1 MEATLFYFLKVNVA
15 LVLFYA
21 FYRLLF
27 TRDTFFGIR
36 RALLNLFWILAF
48 AYPFLDNI
56 TWMVSEPYPV
66 LEAAVQ
72 NYVAWL
78 PEVIVQS
85 EGNRELFAWPLWM
98 MLYGGVTGLLFLR
111 FAIQLGGILHLAF
124 TSTPSEINGV
134 RVRLL
139 STPSGPFS
147 FFGWIFIHPEAHS
160 EKELAEILIHEATHA
175 REGHS
180 WDILLSELIT
190 CLCWANP
197 FVWLLKRE
205 VRYNLEYLA
214 DASVLRAGCD
224 GKTYQYHLLGLAYH
238 KAAATLYTHFNVV
251 PLKNR
256 IRMMNKQPS
265 QRIGIAKLFLLFPLL
280 ACLLLLSNCKP
291 SNKQAADADGR
302 ISVSAFVTDD
312 QGPVVGAN
320 VIIKGTAEGTL
331 TDLDGRFT
339 LSAPENG
346 TLLIAFPDYKPKEI
360 AVGDIQQEMKIKL
373 DPEQTPAVSV
383 TPDGKTSIE
392 EEVFTVV
399 EEQPEFPGG
408 TKALLNYLSK
418 NIKYPTIAQ
427 ENGIQ
432 GRVVLSFIVR
442 KDGSVSDIEI
452 VRGVDPVLDQ
462 EAVRVVEAMPKWKP
476 GKQKGV
482 VVNVKYVLPV
492 MFRLQ

>member
-27 TRDTFFGIR
+27 TRDTFFRVR
-36 RALLNLFWILAF
+36 RMLLNLFWILAF
-48 AYPFLDNI
+48 AYPFLDNVA
-56 TWMVSEPYPV
+56 WMVSEPYPV

-85 EGNRELFAWPLWM
+85 GKGQSLSTWTFGA
-98 MLYGGVTGLLFLR
+98 MLYGGVVGLLFLR
-111 FAIQLGGILHLAF
+111 LMIQLVGILHWV
-124 TSTPSEINGV
+124 SISKPGEIQGI

-139 STPSGPFS
+139 SEPSAPFS

-160 EKELAEILIHEATHA
+160 EKGLSEILIHETTHA

-180 WDILLSELIT
+180 WDILLSELVA
-190 CLCWANP
+190 CLCWVNP
-197 FVWLLKRE
+197 FVWLLKHE
-205 VRYNLEYLA
+205 VRSNLEYLA

-224 GKTYQYHLLGLAYH
+224 GKTYQYHLLRLAYP

-265 QRIGIAKLFLLFPLL
+265 QKVGMAKLFLFFPLL

-291 SNKQAADADGR
+291 CGKQAADADGR
-302 ISVSAFVTDD
+302 VSISAFVTDD
-312 QGPVVGAN
+312 QGPIVGAN
-320 VIIKGTAEGTL
+320 VIIKGTTEGTL
-331 TDLDGRFT
+331 TDLDGRFI

-346 TLLIAFPDYKPKEI
+346 TLLVAFPAYQSKEI
-360 AVGDIQQEMKIKL
+360 AVDDIQQDMKIKL
-373 DPEQTPAVSV
+373 TPEQTPTVGVS
-383 TPDGKTSIE
+383 PDGKTSIE
-392 EEVFTVV
+392 EEIFTVV
-399 EEQPEFPGG
+399 EEMPEFPGG
-408 TKALLNYLSK
+408 TKALLDYLSQH
-418 NIKYPTIAQ
+418 IKYPTIAQ
-427 ENGIQ
+427 NNGIQ
-432 GRVVLSFIVR
+432 GRVVVSFIVS
-442 KDGSVSDIEI
+442 KEGSISD
-452 VRGVDPVLDQ
+452 VQVMRGVNPALDQ
-462 EAVRVVEAMPKWKP
+462 EAVRVVKAMPKWKP

-482 VVNVKYVLPV
+482 AVNVKYVLPV
-492 MFRLQ
+492 AFRLQ